1 MSKQEKLSSVV
12 STFILNIMADYS
24 NVDYTHLEASLCNTS
39 GNVQLAERFRSLFTL
54 KNIATDQA
62 IDIIAKGITEKIP
75 RNTEIS

>member
-1 MSKQEKLSSVV
+1 M
-12 STFILNIMADYS
+12 TDYS

-62 IDIIAKGITEKIP
+62 IDIIAKGKEKKKQ
-75 RNTEIS
+75 NN